1 MIRLSRWR
9 PVGPR
14 RATSGLTHRSKT
26 SAVAR
31 LFDHLI
37 GAVKSVGGTS
47 RPSAFATIR
56 LTTRSNLAGCST
68 GRSAGFAPAK
78 SCRLSRPG
86 AAEVDE
92 GHRTDGGREFLFLV
106 ADVPDADYF
115 ARCVLNRIITGH
127 VQFAEDVDF

>member
-31 LFDHLI
+31 LFDHLV
-37 GAVKSVGGTS
+37 GAGKSVGGTP

-68 GRSAGFAPAK
+68 GRSAGFAPRKILSIK
-78 SCRLSRPG
+78 SPRR
-86 AAEVDE
+86 AEVDE
-92 GHRTDGGREFLFLV
+92 GYRADGGREFLF
-106 ADVPDADYF
+106 
-115 ARCVLNRIITGH
+115 
-127 VQFAEDVDF
+127 